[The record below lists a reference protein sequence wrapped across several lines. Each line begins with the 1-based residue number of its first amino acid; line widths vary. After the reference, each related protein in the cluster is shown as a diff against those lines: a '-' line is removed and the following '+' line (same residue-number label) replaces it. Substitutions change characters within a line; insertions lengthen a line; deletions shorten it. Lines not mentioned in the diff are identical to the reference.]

1 MNNKLVLFDFDGTLM
16 DTEQAIIQS
25 YRELFRHYRSEEEF
39 TKEKQISVLGP
50 SLYDM
55 ITSFFPDEDV
65 EVLQKEYRAYQNEHL
80 KELIQPMPN
89 AIELLEWLK
98 EKGYVVGIVTA
109 RRKDSLEHILELFNM
124 KEYFDVLIGYYD
136 VQKQKPDPEGILKAI
151 GDTQYEEVYYVGDS
165 VGDILAGKNAGVKT
179 IAYLWMEERK
189 EVLRNSD
196 ADYYI
201 EDLLEVRDI
210 V

>member
-1 MNNKLVLFDFDGTLM
+1 MVLFDFDGTLM

-25 YRELFRHYRSEEEF
+25 YRELFRRYRTVEEF

-50 SLYDM
+50 SLYEM
-55 ITSFFPDEDV
+55 ISTFFPDKDV
-65 EVLQKEYRAYQNEHL
+65 EILQKEYRAYQNEHL
-80 KELIQPMPN
+80 NERMKPMPH

-98 EKGYVVGIVTA
+98 KKEYVVGIVTA
-109 RRKDSLEHILELFNM
+109 RRKDSLEHILNLFNM
-124 KEYFDVLIGYYD
+124 NDYFSILIGYYE
-136 VQKQKPDPEGILKAI
+136 VQNQKPDPEGILKAI
-151 GDTQYEEVYYVGDS
+151 GDTQYEDVYYVGDS

-189 EVLRNSD
+189 ETLRNSG

-201 EDLLEVRDI
+201 EDLLEVRNM
-210 V
+210 VE

>member
-1 MNNKLVLFDFDGTLM
+1 MVLFDFDGTLM

-25 YRELFRHYRSEEEF
+25 YRELFRRYRSEEEF

-98 EKGYVVGIVTA
+98 KKGYVVGIVTA

-165 VGDILAGKNAGVKT
+165 AGDILAGKNANVKT